1 MSINCN
7 ICDKNYKSRQSLWNH
22 NKKYHSELST
32 QLDVIKPNI
41 NRIKKV
47 KDTQNF
53 LQEKTKSKTTRYQCQ
68 YCADFLSSN
77 YNLKRHHTTCFA
89 KDDFMAENGLIEI
102 SNQNKR
108 EILIDKI
115 KQHHTDDILDSF
127 INMLNNKKEATNS
140 TTTHS
145 HNNYSNNTN
154 THNKHSHNTTNN
166 HSHNNNNNTN
176 INIQLVAL
184 GKENLIDVLPQNEQ
198 IEILKQ
204 RCLALESLIKH
215 VHFNDKYPQFQNMYI
230 KDPSRNEIYVFDE
243 SSNDFILSNR
253 NDEINKLIENR
264 VNDITEFYDVNHN
277 KLNINTQKVME
288 KFLDK
293 LETECE
299 DINNSNY
306 IDDKRKKIKNILY
319 NGRKQVKNNYK
330 KFRLKLKKCD

>member
-1 MSINCN
+1 
-7 ICDKNYKSRQSLWNH
+7 
-22 NKKYHSELST
+22 
-32 QLDVIKPNI
+32 
-41 NRIKKV
+41 
-47 KDTQNF
+47 
-53 LQEKTKSKTTRYQCQ
+53 
-68 YCADFLSSN
+68 
-77 YNLKRHHTTCFA
+77 
-89 KDDFMAENGLIEI
+89 
-102 SNQNKR
+102 
-108 EILIDKI
+108 
-115 KQHHTDDILDSF
+115 
-127 INMLNNKKEATNS
+127 
-140 TTTHS
+140 
-145 HNNYSNNTN
+145 
-154 THNKHSHNTTNN
+154 
-166 HSHNNNNNTN
+166 
-176 INIQLVAL
+176 
-184 GKENLIDVLPQNEQ
+184 
-198 IEILKQ
+198 
-204 RCLALESLIKH
+204 
-215 VHFNDKYPQFQNMYI
+215 MYI